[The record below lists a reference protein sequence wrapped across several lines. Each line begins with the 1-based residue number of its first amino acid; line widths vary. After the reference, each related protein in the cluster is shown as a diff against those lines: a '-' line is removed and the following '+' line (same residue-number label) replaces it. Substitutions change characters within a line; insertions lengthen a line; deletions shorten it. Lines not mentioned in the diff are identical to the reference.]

1 MKKLLFIPSLF
12 CLFLL
17 NVASI
22 CSNDDNNNSTQLEQL
37 NANLRT
43 GTWRITTFNDNGND
57 NVSQFNNRVFTFNE
71 NGTVTATLLGS
82 TLVETSTY
90 SITEANENNPNDDML
105 YLNIG
110 FESPSNLAILYGD
123 WEIDSWS
130 TSEVVL
136 YDPTGVNGGLMNLVF
151 TKI

>member
-1 MKKLLFIPSLF
+1 MKKRIFIPVLF
-12 CLFLL
+12 CLFML
-17 NVASI
+17 NVASM
-22 CSNDDNNNSTQLEQL
+22 CSSDENSNSTELDQI

-71 NGTVTATLLGS
+71 DGTITVTLLGT
-82 TLVETSTY
+82 TLVETSSY
-90 SITEANENNPNDDML
+90 SVTSSNQNSQNTTMT

-110 FESPSNLAILYGD
+110 FESPSNLAILFGN

-130 TSEVVL
+130 NSEIEL
-136 YDPTGVNGGLMNLVF
+136 HDPTGVNGGPINLVF

>member
-1 MKKLLFIPSLF
+1 
-12 CLFLL
+12 
-17 NVASI
+17 
-22 CSNDDNNNSTQLEQL
+22 
-37 NANLRT
+37 
-43 GTWRITTFNDNGND
+43 
-57 NVSQFNNRVFTFNE
+57 VFTFNE